1 MMTARYLLLIWVMG
15 KQSLSF
21 CVEGCPFLEP
31 RRSRLSWRGPGQ
43 PRVAV
48 GNPARGRGL
57 RHNDLQD
64 DFHPKPFCDYMVIF
78 CLQNCE
84 ENGRNKIKPLFI
96 FRGKMLKAWC
106 SLRSCNY
113 HCPVFLVC
121 TLMY

>member
-1 MMTARYLLLIWVMG
+1 MLRGA
-15 KQSLSF
+15 
-21 CVEGCPFLEP
+21 PFLES

-84 ENGRNKIKPLFI
+84 EKGRHKTTIHFQRKY
-96 FRGKMLKAWC
+96 AE
-106 SLRSCNY
+106 SV
-113 HCPVFLVC
+113 VFSQKL
-121 TLMY
+121 